1 MFILHRSYLVTLLN
15 TSLHL
20 ESIYFLLV
28 RYILFV
34 ITIILLYKKL
44 NSNIKLRRVLRN
56 NDTINNH
63 HQPAPK
69 NYEYKTNPL
78 YRSIL
83 FNMSAFQIFSFNEYL
98 NYSYISF
105 LLFFI
110 NAFFIVMN
118 AFELITFDEEEDV
131 ETKNNIQR
139 TIQLYNIGQIILI
152 TAINIIMII
161 LGNKLINC
169 IINIGTYY
177 ILLYI
182 LYRMTKLIITN
193 SKSQHI
199 KRKTI

>member
-1 MFILHRSYLVTLLN
+1 MNTRQIL
-15 TSLHL
+15 
-20 ESIYFLLV
+20 
-28 RYILFV
+28 YIG
-34 ITIILLYKKL
+34 LLYF
-44 NSNIKLRRVLRN
+44 
-56 NDTINNH
+56 
-63 HQPAPK
+63 
-69 NYEYKTNPL
+69 
-78 YRSIL
+78 IL
-83 FNMSAFQIFSFNEYL
+83 FNMSSFQIFSFNEYL

-131 ETKNNIQR
+131 ETKNNIQK

-193 SKSQHI
+193 LNSQHI

>member
-1 MFILHRSYLVTLLN
+1 MNTRQIL
-15 TSLHL
+15 
-20 ESIYFLLV
+20 
-28 RYILFV
+28 YIG
-34 ITIILLYKKL
+34 LLYF
-44 NSNIKLRRVLRN
+44 
-56 NDTINNH
+56 
-63 HQPAPK
+63 
-69 NYEYKTNPL
+69 
-78 YRSIL
+78 IL
-83 FNMSAFQIFSFNEYL
+83 FNMSAFQIFYFNEYL

-161 LGNKLINC
+161 LGNKIINS

-182 LYRMTKLIITN
+182 LYRITKLIITN
-193 SKSQHI
+193 LISQHI

>member
-1 MFILHRSYLVTLLN
+1 MNTRQIL
-15 TSLHL
+15 
-20 ESIYFLLV
+20 
-28 RYILFV
+28 YIG
-34 ITIILLYKKL
+34 LLYF
-44 NSNIKLRRVLRN
+44 
-56 NDTINNH
+56 
-63 HQPAPK
+63 
-69 NYEYKTNPL
+69 
-78 YRSIL
+78 IL

-110 NAFFIVMN
+110 NAFFIIMN
-118 AFELITFDEEEDV
+118 AFELITFDEEED
-131 ETKNNIQR
+131 ETKNNIQK

-193 SKSQHI
+193 LISQHI
-199 KRKTI
+199 KRETI

>member
-1 MFILHRSYLVTLLN
+1 MNTRQIL
-15 TSLHL
+15 
-20 ESIYFLLV
+20 
-28 RYILFV
+28 YIG
-34 ITIILLYKKL
+34 LLYF
-44 NSNIKLRRVLRN
+44 
-56 NDTINNH
+56 
-63 HQPAPK
+63 
-69 NYEYKTNPL
+69 
-78 YRSIL
+78 IL

-110 NAFFIVMN
+110 NAFFIIMN

-193 SKSQHI
+193 LNSQHI

>member
-1 MFILHRSYLVTLLN
+1 MNTRQIL
-15 TSLHL
+15 
-20 ESIYFLLV
+20 
-28 RYILFV
+28 YIG
-34 ITIILLYKKL
+34 LLYF
-44 NSNIKLRRVLRN
+44 
-56 NDTINNH
+56 
-63 HQPAPK
+63 
-69 NYEYKTNPL
+69 
-78 YRSIL
+78 IL

-131 ETKNNIQR
+131 ETKNNIQK

-182 LYRMTKLIITN
+182 LDRMTKLIITN
-193 SKSQHI
+193 LNSQHI

>member
-1 MFILHRSYLVTLLN
+1 MNTRQIL
-15 TSLHL
+15 
-20 ESIYFLLV
+20 
-28 RYILFV
+28 YIG
-34 ITIILLYKKL
+34 LLYF
-44 NSNIKLRRVLRN
+44 
-56 NDTINNH
+56 
-63 HQPAPK
+63 
-69 NYEYKTNPL
+69 
-78 YRSIL
+78 IL

-110 NAFFIVMN
+110 NAFFIIMN
-118 AFELITFDEEEDV
+118 TFELITFDEEEDD
-131 ETKNNIQR
+131 ETKNNIQK

-161 LGNKLINC
+161 LGNKIINC

-193 SKSQHI
+193 LISQHI

>member
-1 MFILHRSYLVTLLN
+1 
-15 TSLHL
+15 
-20 ESIYFLLV
+20 
-28 RYILFV
+28 
-34 ITIILLYKKL
+34 
-44 NSNIKLRRVLRN
+44 
-56 NDTINNH
+56 
-63 HQPAPK
+63 
-69 NYEYKTNPL
+69 
-78 YRSIL
+78 
-83 FNMSAFQIFSFNEYL
+83 MSAFQIFSFNEYL

-110 NAFFIVMN
+110 NAFFIIMN
-118 AFELITFDEEEDV
+118 AFELITFDEEEEDV

-152 TAINIIMII
+152 ASINIIMII

-193 SKSQHI
+193 LNSQHI

>member
-1 MFILHRSYLVTLLN
+1 MNTRQIL
-15 TSLHL
+15 
-20 ESIYFLLV
+20 
-28 RYILFV
+28 YIG
-34 ITIILLYKKL
+34 LLYF
-44 NSNIKLRRVLRN
+44 
-56 NDTINNH
+56 
-63 HQPAPK
+63 
-69 NYEYKTNPL
+69 
-78 YRSIL
+78 IL

-193 SKSQHI
+193 LNSQHI

>member
-1 MFILHRSYLVTLLN
+1 MNTRQIL
-15 TSLHL
+15 
-20 ESIYFLLV
+20 
-28 RYILFV
+28 YIG
-34 ITIILLYKKL
+34 LLYF
-44 NSNIKLRRVLRN
+44 
-56 NDTINNH
+56 
-63 HQPAPK
+63 
-69 NYEYKTNPL
+69 
-78 YRSIL
+78 IL

-110 NAFFIVMN
+110 NAFFIIMN
-118 AFELITFDEEEDV
+118 AFELITFDEDEDV

-193 SKSQHI
+193 LISQHI

>member
-1 MFILHRSYLVTLLN
+1 MNTRQIL
-15 TSLHL
+15 
-20 ESIYFLLV
+20 
-28 RYILFV
+28 YIG
-34 ITIILLYKKL
+34 LLYF
-44 NSNIKLRRVLRN
+44 
-56 NDTINNH
+56 
-63 HQPAPK
+63 
-69 NYEYKTNPL
+69 
-78 YRSIL
+78 IL

-131 ETKNNIQR
+131 ETKNHIQK
-139 TIQLYNIGQIILI
+139 TIELYSIGQIILI

-193 SKSQHI
+193 LISQHI

>member
-1 MFILHRSYLVTLLN
+1 MNTRQIL
-15 TSLHL
+15 
-20 ESIYFLLV
+20 
-28 RYILFV
+28 YIG
-34 ITIILLYKKL
+34 LLYF
-44 NSNIKLRRVLRN
+44 
-56 NDTINNH
+56 
-63 HQPAPK
+63 
-69 NYEYKTNPL
+69 
-78 YRSIL
+78 IL

-110 NAFFIVMN
+110 NAFLIVMN
-118 AFELITFDEEEDV
+118 AFELITFDEEEEDD
-131 ETKNNIQR
+131 ETKNNIQK

-193 SKSQHI
+193 LNSQHI

>member
-1 MFILHRSYLVTLLN
+1 MNTRQIL
-15 TSLHL
+15 
-20 ESIYFLLV
+20 
-28 RYILFV
+28 YIG
-34 ITIILLYKKL
+34 LLYF
-44 NSNIKLRRVLRN
+44 
-56 NDTINNH
+56 
-63 HQPAPK
+63 
-69 NYEYKTNPL
+69 
-78 YRSIL
+78 IL

-131 ETKNNIQR
+131 ETKNNIQK
-139 TIQLYNIGQIILI
+139 TIQVYNIGQIILI

-193 SKSQHI
+193 LISQHI

>member
-1 MFILHRSYLVTLLN
+1 MNTRQIL
-15 TSLHL
+15 
-20 ESIYFLLV
+20 
-28 RYILFV
+28 YIG
-34 ITIILLYKKL
+34 LLYF
-44 NSNIKLRRVLRN
+44 
-56 NDTINNH
+56 
-63 HQPAPK
+63 
-69 NYEYKTNPL
+69 
-78 YRSIL
+78 IL

-118 AFELITFDEEEDV
+118 AFELITFDEEDV

-161 LGNKLINC
+161 LGNKIINC

-182 LYRMTKLIITN
+182 LCRMTKLIITN
-193 SKSQHI
+193 LIAQHI

>member
-1 MFILHRSYLVTLLN
+1 MNTRQIL
-15 TSLHL
+15 
-20 ESIYFLLV
+20 
-28 RYILFV
+28 YIG
-34 ITIILLYKKL
+34 LLYF
-44 NSNIKLRRVLRN
+44 
-56 NDTINNH
+56 
-63 HQPAPK
+63 
-69 NYEYKTNPL
+69 
-78 YRSIL
+78 IL

-110 NAFFIVMN
+110 NAFFIIMN

-182 LYRMTKLIITN
+182 LYRMTKLKIPI
-193 SKSQHI
+193 
-199 KRKTI
+199 

>member
-1 MFILHRSYLVTLLN
+1 
-15 TSLHL
+15 
-20 ESIYFLLV
+20 
-28 RYILFV
+28 
-34 ITIILLYKKL
+34 
-44 NSNIKLRRVLRN
+44 
-56 NDTINNH
+56 
-63 HQPAPK
+63 
-69 NYEYKTNPL
+69 
-78 YRSIL
+78 
-83 FNMSAFQIFSFNEYL
+83 MSAFQIFSFNEYL

-118 AFELITFDEEEDV
+118 AFELITFDEEED

-161 LGNKLINC
+161 LGNKIINC

-182 LYRMTKLIITN
+182 LYRMTKLIFTN
-193 SKSQHI
+193 LNSQHI

>member
-1 MFILHRSYLVTLLN
+1 MNTRQIL
-15 TSLHL
+15 
-20 ESIYFLLV
+20 
-28 RYILFV
+28 YIC
-34 ITIILLYKKL
+34 LLYF
-44 NSNIKLRRVLRN
+44 
-56 NDTINNH
+56 
-63 HQPAPK
+63 
-69 NYEYKTNPL
+69 
-78 YRSIL
+78 IL

-182 LYRMTKLIITN
+182 LYKMTKLIITN
-193 SKSQHI
+193 LISQHI

>member
-1 MFILHRSYLVTLLN
+1 MNTRQIL
-15 TSLHL
+15 
-20 ESIYFLLV
+20 
-28 RYILFV
+28 YIG
-34 ITIILLYKKL
+34 LLYF
-44 NSNIKLRRVLRN
+44 
-56 NDTINNH
+56 
-63 HQPAPK
+63 
-69 NYEYKTNPL
+69 
-78 YRSIL
+78 IL

-110 NAFFIVMN
+110 NAFFIIMN
-118 AFELITFDEEEDV
+118 AFELITFDEEEEDV

-152 TAINIIMII
+152 TTINIIMII

-193 SKSQHI
+193 LISQHI

>member
-1 MFILHRSYLVTLLN
+1 MNTRQIL
-15 TSLHL
+15 
-20 ESIYFLLV
+20 
-28 RYILFV
+28 YIG
-34 ITIILLYKKL
+34 LLYF
-44 NSNIKLRRVLRN
+44 
-56 NDTINNH
+56 
-63 HQPAPK
+63 
-69 NYEYKTNPL
+69 
-78 YRSIL
+78 IL
-83 FNMSAFQIFSFNEYL
+83 FNMSSFQIFSFNEYL

-193 SKSQHI
+193 LNSQHI

>member
-1 MFILHRSYLVTLLN
+1 MNTRQIL
-15 TSLHL
+15 
-20 ESIYFLLV
+20 
-28 RYILFV
+28 YIG
-34 ITIILLYKKL
+34 LLYF
-44 NSNIKLRRVLRN
+44 
-56 NDTINNH
+56 
-63 HQPAPK
+63 
-69 NYEYKTNPL
+69 
-78 YRSIL
+78 IL

-193 SKSQHI
+193 LISQHI

>member
-1 MFILHRSYLVTLLN
+1 MNTRQIL
-15 TSLHL
+15 
-20 ESIYFLLV
+20 
-28 RYILFV
+28 YIG
-34 ITIILLYKKL
+34 LLYF
-44 NSNIKLRRVLRN
+44 
-56 NDTINNH
+56 
-63 HQPAPK
+63 
-69 NYEYKTNPL
+69 
-78 YRSIL
+78 IL

-131 ETKNNIQR
+131 DVETKNNIQR

-169 IINIGTYY
+169 IINIGIYY

-193 SKSQHI
+193 LNSQHI

>member
-1 MFILHRSYLVTLLN
+1 MNTRQIL
-15 TSLHL
+15 
-20 ESIYFLLV
+20 
-28 RYILFV
+28 YIG
-34 ITIILLYKKL
+34 LLYF
-44 NSNIKLRRVLRN
+44 
-56 NDTINNH
+56 
-63 HQPAPK
+63 
-69 NYEYKTNPL
+69 
-78 YRSIL
+78 IL

-110 NAFFIVMN
+110 NAFFIIMN

-193 SKSQHI
+193 LISQHI

>member
-1 MFILHRSYLVTLLN
+1 
-15 TSLHL
+15 
-20 ESIYFLLV
+20 
-28 RYILFV
+28 
-34 ITIILLYKKL
+34 
-44 NSNIKLRRVLRN
+44 
-56 NDTINNH
+56 
-63 HQPAPK
+63 
-69 NYEYKTNPL
+69 
-78 YRSIL
+78 
-83 FNMSAFQIFSFNEYL
+83 
-98 NYSYISF
+98 
-105 LLFFI
+105 
-110 NAFFIVMN
+110 MN
-118 AFELITFDEEEDV
+118 AFELITFDEEEEEDV

-193 SKSQHI
+193 LNSQHI

>member
-1 MFILHRSYLVTLLN
+1 MNTRQIL
-15 TSLHL
+15 
-20 ESIYFLLV
+20 
-28 RYILFV
+28 YIG
-34 ITIILLYKKL
+34 LLYF
-44 NSNIKLRRVLRN
+44 
-56 NDTINNH
+56 
-63 HQPAPK
+63 
-69 NYEYKTNPL
+69 
-78 YRSIL
+78 IL

-110 NAFFIVMN
+110 NAFFIIMN
-118 AFELITFDEEEDV
+118 AFELITFDEEED

-193 SKSQHI
+193 LISQHI

>member
-1 MFILHRSYLVTLLN
+1 MNTRQIL
-15 TSLHL
+15 
-20 ESIYFLLV
+20 
-28 RYILFV
+28 YIG
-34 ITIILLYKKL
+34 LLYF
-44 NSNIKLRRVLRN
+44 
-56 NDTINNH
+56 
-63 HQPAPK
+63 
-69 NYEYKTNPL
+69 
-78 YRSIL
+78 IL

-152 TAINIIMII
+152 ASINIIMII
-161 LGNKLINC
+161 LGNNILYG
-169 IINIGTYY
+169 IINVGTYY

-182 LYRMTKLIITN
+182 LYRITKLIITN
-193 SKSQHI
+193 LILQHI